1 MSAQPVAT
9 PSGSGAHTLTGAV
22 LWSKLAE
29 SGTLLELSN
38 RWLSAGS
45 GLLGGSSR
53 SRSLLD

>member
-1 MSAQPVAT
+1 VRAAQEDSVESRIAT
-9 PSGSGAHTLTGAV
+9 IRDSYADRRRNN
-22 LWSKLAE
+22 
-29 SGTLLELSN
+29 LLELSN